1 LTQVSQ
7 TIPSLSSVFPKYLSR
22 ACSTS
27 TTVICS
33 RRIFRLVGGNWP
45 SLRYL
50 VAMTNTSGKS
60 KTRLPKTKLGQKGT
74 FSWALWDW
82 AQQPYPT
89 IMQTFIFPVY
99 LASTVA
105 GAGSDADV
113 QLGLTT
119 FIAGLFLLVIAPV
132 LGRRSD
138 EGGRRKFW
146 LMANTYILVVI
157 MVASFFVEPKAEF
170 LLFGLILYGMGSV
183 VQESA
188 FINYYAM
195 LKSVSSPSTIGRISG
210 YAWGLGYLG
219 GIILLAVALFGFVLP
234 EMVFGVP
241 ATDGLQVRTVFL
253 ICAVW
258 TLVFSIP
265 LLLNVPE
272 IEKRKNARKESILAS
287 YVAIWGQLKSLYKQA
302 PDTLKFLIS
311 SAVYRDGLA
320 GVFTFGAVLG
330 SLAFGFT
337 QTEIIIFGMAA
348 NIVAGIGAVIGG
360 RIDDVIGSKAI
371 IVASLMG
378 LIVAGLGVF
387 IFADA
392 GQITYWI
399 GGLALCLFVGPAQAS
414 SRTFVSRFA
423 PEGRE
428 GEVFGLYQTTGR
440 AISGLSGFFWATSI
454 SIAAAVTGKENT
466 TIYGV
471 LGLMV
476 ILVVGLALLLRVNP
490 NPKVSYSS

>member
-1 LTQVSQ
+1 
-7 TIPSLSSVFPKYLSR
+7 
-22 ACSTS
+22 
-27 TTVICS
+27 
-33 RRIFRLVGGNWP
+33 
-45 SLRYL
+45 
-50 VAMTNTSGKS
+50 MTNRDTTGPLKV
-60 KTRLPKTKLGQKGT
+60 PKTKLGRKGT
-74 FSWALWDW
+74 FAWALWDW
-82 AQQPYPT
+82 AEQPYPT

-99 LASTVA
+99 LASAVA
-105 GAGSDADV
+105 EAGTNADAL
-113 QLGLTT
+113 LG
-119 FIAGLFLLVIAPV
+119 IATGVSGFLLAIIAPV

-146 LMANTYILVVI
+146 LMVNTYVLVLI

-170 LLFGLILYGMGSV
+170 LVFGLVLYGLGSV
-183 VQESA
+183 VQETA

-234 EMVFGVP
+234 GTVFGVP
-241 ATDGLQVRTVFL
+241 ATDGLEVRTVFL
-253 ICAVW
+253 FCAIW

-265 LLLNVPE
+265 LLLRVPE
-272 IEKRKNARKESILAS
+272 IEKRSGTKKESILQS
-287 YVAIWGQLKSLYKQA
+287 YGAIWGQLKSLYKQA
-302 PDTLKFLIS
+302 PETLKFLIS
-311 SAVYRDGLA
+311 SAVYRDGLS
-320 GVFTFGAVLG
+320 GVFSFGAVLG
-330 SLAFGFT
+330 SLAFGFS

-348 NIVAGIGAVIGG
+348 NVVSGIGAVIGG
-360 RIDDVIGSKAI
+360 RIDDVVGSRNVIAG
-371 IVASLMG
+371 SLIG
-378 LIVAGLGVF
+378 LIIAGFAVF
-387 IFADA
+387 LFADA

-423 PEGRE
+423 PDGRE

-440 AISGLSGFFWATSI
+440 AISFLSGFFWATAI
-454 SIAAAVTGKENT
+454 TIGAVLTGKENT

-476 ILVVGLALLLRVNP
+476 ILIVGLILLLRVNP
-490 NPKVSYSS
+490 NPQVKYAS

>member
-1 LTQVSQ
+1 
-7 TIPSLSSVFPKYLSR
+7 
-22 ACSTS
+22 
-27 TTVICS
+27 
-33 RRIFRLVGGNWP
+33 
-45 SLRYL
+45 
-50 VAMTNTSGKS
+50 MTNDTTGPLKV
-60 KTRLPKTKLGQKGT
+60 PKTKLGRKGT
-74 FSWALWDW
+74 FAWALWDW
-82 AQQPYPT
+82 AEQPYPT

-99 LASTVA
+99 LASAVA
-105 GAGSDADV
+105 EAGTNADAL
-113 QLGLTT
+113 LGIATG
-119 FIAGLFLLVIAPV
+119 IAGFLLAVIAPI

-138 EGGRRKFW
+138 ESGRRKFW
-146 LMANTYILVVI
+146 LMVNTYVLVLI

-170 LLFGLILYGMGSV
+170 LLFGLVLYGLGSV
-183 VQESA
+183 VQETA

-219 GIILLAVALFGFVLP
+219 GILLLAVALFGFVLP
-234 EMVFGVP
+234 GTVFGVP
-241 ATDGLQVRTVFL
+241 ATNGLEVRTVFL
-253 ICAVW
+253 FCAAW

-265 LLLNVPE
+265 LLLRVPE
-272 IEKRKNARKESILAS
+272 IAKKPGLKKESIIQS
-287 YVAIWGQLKSLYKQA
+287 YIALWGQLKSLYAQA

-311 SAVYRDGLA
+311 SAIYRDGLA

-330 SLAFGFT
+330 SLAFGFS

-360 RIDDVIGSKAI
+360 RIDDVVGSKNVIAG
-371 IVASLMG
+371 SLIG
-378 LIVAGLGVF
+378 LIVAGFGVF
-387 IFADA
+387 LFADA
-392 GQITYWI
+392 GVITYWI

-440 AISGLSGFFWATSI
+440 AISFLSGFFWASAIT
-454 SIAAAVTGKENT
+454 IAAIVTGNENT

-476 ILVVGLALLLRVNP
+476 ILIVGLGLLLRVNP
-490 NPKVSYSS
+490 NPQVKYAN